1 MSWQFKQKRLNCL
14 ESIIILVNAFLSKNV
29 PLPIVLSRM
38 ISVFFCNSIIL
49 LTCVKWVKTLKW
61 QQHLEETWEMTVEP
75 HWDKEALNPLQC
87 AQPSPAPGH
96 SSPTAESVG
105 TVSLM
110 DTALCYVA
118 LWMTPLRG
126 VHVGLPH
133 LSLSPNMWFS
143 RQSCTGC
150 PSETS
155 CPSSASVRFGRMETV
170 ALTLS
175 NNFMAG
181 PRSKGTQLA
190 PCCERWTVL

>member
-1 MSWQFKQKRLNCL
+1 M
-14 ESIIILVNAFLSKNV
+14 
-29 PLPIVLSRM
+29 PIVLSRM
-38 ISVFFCNSIIL
+38 ISVFFYSSIIL

-110 DTALCYVA
+110 DTVLYSVA

-150 PSETS
+150 PSETL
-155 CPSSASVRFGRMETV
+155 CPSSASVRFGRWKQW
-170 ALTLS
+170 LS
-175 NNFMAG
+175 PFPTTSWQVRS
-181 PRSKGTQLA
+181 PRELRLLLA
-190 PCCERWTVL
+190 VNGEPCCNWAPQAEVDYNFSFLNVSWTLMRNYSLT